1 MDSEPDL
8 IDEFIKRCIK
18 CVRDA
23 EDKFKSLSGKTEKQL
38 HTEKYPFLKYKYK
51 FPYFHELI
59 DKFHY
64 TEEERD
70 IIIKHHIKKIVGI
83 YKHAQS
89 GKTEILN
96 NIIILNL
103 KNRTNNICLTKN
115 TLEANNQWEKR
126 LVSDIKKDEYLNK
139 FKIKETVYIISSK
152 KSEPSKDPNEPTHCK
167 NIDEFIRIITSKEN
181 TPYVLFICSNDT
193 RVCNDIP
200 KFLNSYTGFVNKLPI
215 DLLVDEAHN
224 DKDGII
230 PRKNI
235 FEYILI
241 NPHIRRFIPC
251 TATPLPLYDESSILW
266 RKQNLDNFAFDYT
279 INKYKSDSPEYSS
292 LHDATPIYLE
302 DIRKH
307 PKYKNYNF
315 IEFDDTLFRK
325 HFTKS
330 PKYLSIMKKDI
341 SEEEK
346 RRLIEQEIDYRK
358 NLEFH
363 RFLANEKNAANDGF
377 NIIDNITGT
386 FHDGVSL
393 IISLITTPCR
403 TVLTETL
410 MLHAVNQPYKPL
422 VIGLYGGKLHYM
434 CSNSKKNVQDTY
446 SDQSVLNDKILSIIQ
461 ICKKNGPVN
470 SVIIIGNP
478 QTTGES
484 ITFVHSDYGTLKNEV
499 NLSIGS
505 ESQNNQIYSRLNY
518 LTKKFLEKD
527 PKFVCPPKYMIGTQ
541 SSIEEAIYMEKIN
554 DNIIDM
560 EKTDTV
566 VIDDRVCIEDNKE
579 NIAIPIKF
587 EIQENSSEVDEIKS
601 LFKKPKCNDEDKK
614 LLMKLLKIC
623 VENEDIEMIDKTN
636 SFSFD
641 FKLKD
646 MRRYSKHSDDDIEQ
660 RKQKMG
666 DKYKE
671 FESDYRFDSYNGYHN
686 QDKPYINNKNAI
698 DTNECE
704 LLCCLNK
711 YSYNGCINAIHTFW
725 ISYRYE

>member
-1 MDSEPDL
+1 MDSEPEM
-8 IDEFIKRCIK
+8 IDKFIKKCINY
-18 CVRDA
+18 VRTAQDTYN
-23 EDKFKSLSGKTEKQL
+23 SLPSKKEKQIFV
-38 HTEKYPFLKYKYK
+38 ERYPFLKYKYK
-51 FPYFHELI
+51 YPHFHELI
-59 DKFHY
+59 NKFDY

-126 LVSDIKKDEYLNK
+126 LVADIKKDEYLNK

-152 KSEPSKDPNEPTHCK
+152 KPESKHPNNEPTHCK
-167 NIDEFIRIITSKEN
+167 NMDEFIRIITSKEN
-181 TPYVLFICSNDT
+181 KNAPYVLFICSNDT
-193 RVCNDIP
+193 RVCSDIP
-200 KFLNSYTGFVNKLPI
+200 KFLHSYTSFEIKLPI

-224 DKDGII
+224 DKDGITN
-230 PRKNI
+230 RKNI

-241 NPHIRRFIPC
+241 NPYIRRLIPC
-251 TATPLPLYDESSILW
+251 TATPSPLHHENSILW
-266 RKQNLDNFAFDYT
+266 RKQNLENFAYDYT

-292 LHDATPIYLE
+292 LHDANPIYLE
-302 DIRKH
+302 DIRKY
-307 PKYKNYNF
+307 PNYKNYNF
-315 IEFDDTLFRK
+315 HEFDDALFRK

-346 RRLIEQEIDYRK
+346 RRLIEEQIDYRK
-358 NLEFH
+358 KLEFH
-363 RFLANEKNAANDGF
+363 RFLVNEKNAANDGF

-386 FHDGVSL
+386 FDNG
-393 IISLITTPCR
+393 ISLITTPCR

-410 MLHAVNQPYKPL
+410 MLHAVNQPYNPL
-422 VIGLYGGKLHYM
+422 VIGLYGGKIHYM
-434 CSNSKKNVQDTY
+434 FSNSKKIIQDTF
-446 SDQSVLNDKILSIIQ
+446 SDQSILNDKIFSIIQ
-461 ICKKNGPVN
+461 ICKKKRDVN

-484 ITFVHSDYGTLKNEV
+484 ITFVHSEYGTLKNEV
-499 NLSIGS
+499 NLSIGN

-527 PKFVCPPKYMIGTQ
+527 PGFECPAKYMIGTQ
-541 SSIEEAIYMEKIN
+541 SSIQEALYMEKMN
-554 DNIIDM
+554 DRIIDK

-566 VIDDRVCIEDNKE
+566 VIDDRVCIEEDNKE
-579 NIAIPIKF
+579 NIAIPIKC
-587 EIQENSSEVDEIKS
+587 EIQDNSLHVDSIKR
-601 LFKKPKCNDEDKK
+601 LFDKPKCNDEDKK
-614 LLMKLLKIC
+614 ILMNLLKIC
-623 VENEDIEMIDKTN
+623 LENGDIVMFDKTKR
-636 SFSFD
+636 FTCD

-646 MRRYSKHSDDDIEQ
+646 IRRYRKHTDQENQ
-660 RKQKMG
+660 ERKEKMG
-666 DKYKE
+666 EKYKE
-671 FESDYRFDSYNGYHN
+671 FESDYRFDSYEGSHN
-686 QDKPYINNKNAI
+686 LDKPYINNKNAI
-698 DTNECE
+698 DVNECE

-711 YSYNGCINAIHTFW
+711 YSYNGCTNPTHTFW
-725 ISYRYE
+725 ISYRY